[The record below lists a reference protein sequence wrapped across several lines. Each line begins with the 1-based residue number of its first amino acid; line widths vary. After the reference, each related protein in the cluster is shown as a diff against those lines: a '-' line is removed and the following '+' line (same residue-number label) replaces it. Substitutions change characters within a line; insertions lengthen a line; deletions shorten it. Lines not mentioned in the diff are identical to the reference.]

1 MYLLSISYEAGGR
14 GESVRRSLFED
25 KQEARRAF
33 NMADPC
39 AIFRGLANKHPERV
53 DVELLEVSGIAIP
66 KADDMRVE
74 YVPDLKADMMDGEL
88 LAKSY
93 TSEEG

>member
-39 AIFRGLANKHPERV
+39 SIFRSLKKERGRV

-66 KADDMRVE
+66 KADGMRLA
-74 YVPDLKADMMDGEL
+74 YVRDLMADMMDGEL